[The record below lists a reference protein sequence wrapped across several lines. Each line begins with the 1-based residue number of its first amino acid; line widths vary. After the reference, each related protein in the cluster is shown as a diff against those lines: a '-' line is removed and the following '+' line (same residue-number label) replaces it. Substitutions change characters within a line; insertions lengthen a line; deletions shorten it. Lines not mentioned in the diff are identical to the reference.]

1 MNSFSFTEYKKI
13 IKYYK
18 KFLNPIL
25 FDQIKKESKNFFTV
39 RHDVEFSIERA
50 LELAKVES
58 NDLKI
63 KTSYFFQITNNSY
76 NLFSY
81 QNRKI
86 LDDIKNMGHK
96 IGIHFNY
103 KGKNSKVAIRKE
115 FNKQIKIFKEF
126 YKLNYKFF
134 SPHRPSKTPNLFRFN
149 YNNFRNTYNKDYFNE
164 FVVAKKDSNKIIY
177 LVDSRHMWKYLH
189 PLNLNL
195 KKHKKVHLT
204 FHPDAWSK
212 KGHNKSKNYLLLQK
226 EKSNEFL
233 KTLREETDYLEL

>member
-1 MNSFSFTEYKKI
+1 MNSFSFNEYKKI

-25 FDQIKKESKNFFTV
+25 FDEINKESKNFFTV
-39 RHDVEFSIERA
+39 RHDVEFSVERA
-50 LELAKVES
+50 LELAKFES
-58 NDLKI
+58 KDLKI

-86 LDDIKNMGHK
+86 LDDIKNLGHK

-103 KGKNSKVAIRKE
+103 KGKNSRVAISKE
-115 FNKQIKIFKEF
+115 FNKQVKIFKEF

-134 SPHRPSKTPNLFRFN
+134 SPHRPSKSPYLFRFN
-149 YNNFRNTYNKDYFNE
+149 YNNFRNTYNKTYFNE
-164 FVVAKKDSNKIIY
+164 FIVAKKDPNKIIY

-212 KGHNKSKNYLLLQK
+212 NGHNKSKNYLLLQK